1 MAELRLATEKDI
13 YNYAKFPLK
22 MVQSSGKKYREAYDR
37 EFPADSSDLAIEMW
51 AAGRKLGTEEGGL
64 GESAHFKN
72 IMQILYPYLV
82 DEWNHW
88 LDMQLEMLCGPS
100 GTYTMLGGGG
110 IGKSYILG
118 TLFGRIWQACNPEK
132 RLVMIINTTQK
143 TQRDRAWK
151 YVMKCSQDFPFLPGN
166 AVMGADGGDP
176 RLTIYKYIEDS
187 KNPDRLQLVTVPGV
201 GIISQTV
208 KAGNS
213 ARATADLKGYHEQE
227 VMYIVE
233 EANHNKRSR
242 LERARANWITNPNH
256 KIILTGNPEIADD
269 ADGGGKED
277 SLYHFSMPMHG
288 WGSIEWGKDRSWN
301 NKFGGKSYHFDPQD
315 SPAVRE
321 PGRFK
326 VSTWL
331 PTREYMEGAAKNL
344 GGVQSQLYKQQ
355 IRGIYDHESLP
366 FNLFNPGM
374 LQRFEVGRAARF
386 VGMNRQRWA
395 AFDPAYSG
403 SDEAFLKI
411 AESGLTE
418 EGRVEIDFLG
428 EATNFRFLISA
439 DSGKEPSFQMMD
451 WVKGI
456 LETWK
461 VPYENF
467 IMDAQLIGIG
477 LGDIFSTYLSKKIN
491 KVIVTGP
498 PSERVMDLGDSYTAR
513 DRCINKATE
522 MWIALQQL
530 VICNQ
535 VRGLDQSITDQLC
548 DMPAEKIGGK
558 IKVMMKKDFRANFGY
573 SPDRAET
580 VLFIIDLIRER
591 GLKHGFDD
599 PDKFADTDI
608 SGMFQ
613 NQGIG
618 NFIVDMS
625 VSSYMSQGRDNNIE
639 HNRGDL
645 TTLKQELLALYSK
658 GGGFRSI

>member
-1 MAELRLATEKDI
+1 MSELRIATEKDI
-13 YNYAKFPLK
+13 WNYSKFPLK
-22 MVQSSGKKYREAYDR
+22 MSIRTGKKYREAYDR
-37 EFPADSSDLAIEMW
+37 EFPEDASDVAIEMW
-51 AAGRKLGTEEGGL
+51 CAGRKLSVEEGGV
-64 GESAHFKN
+64 GEFQHYKN

-82 DEWNHW
+82 EEWNHW

-118 TLFGRIWQACNPEK
+118 TLFSRIWQACKPEK

-151 YVMKCSQDFPFLPGN
+151 YVMKCSQDFPWMPGN
-166 AVMGADGGDP
+166 GIISSDGGDP
-176 RLTIYKYIEDS
+176 RLSIYRYISDPQ
-187 KNPDRLQLVTVPGV
+187 NPDKLKLVTIPGV

-256 KIILTGNPEIADD
+256 KIILTGNPEISDD
-269 ADGGGKED
+269 ADSGGRED
-277 SLYHFSMPMHG
+277 SLYHFSTPIHG
-288 WGSIEWGKDRSWN
+288 WGAIEWGKDRSWD

-315 SPAVRE
+315 SPAIRE
-321 PGRFK
+321 PERFK

-331 PTREYMEGAAKNL
+331 PTQAYMDGAAKNL
-344 GGVQSQLYKQQ
+344 GGNQSQLYKQQ

-374 LQRFEVGRAARF
+374 LSRFEVSRPARF
-386 VGMNRQRWA
+386 IGMNRQRWA

-439 DSGKEPSFQMMD
+439 NSGKEPSFQMMD
-451 WVKGI
+451 WVRE
-456 LETWK
+456 LLTEWK

-513 DRCINKATE
+513 DRCVNKATE
-522 MWIALQQL
+522 MWLALQQL

-535 VRGLDQSITDQLC
+535 VRGLDKSICDQLC
-548 DMPAEKIGGK
+548 DMPAEKLGGK

-580 VLFIIDLIRER
+580 VLFIIDMIRER

-599 PDKFADTDI
+599 PDKFVDTNI
-608 SGMFQ
+608 SGIFQ

-618 NFIVDMS
+618 QYITDMS
-625 VSSYMSQGRDNNIE
+625 VKSYMQSGS
-639 HNRGDL
+639 NRMIDSPDGVD
-645 TTLKQELLALYSK
+645 TLKQQLLSLYSK